1 MSHYYGTSSLRDTN
15 TIRLLCLTPSED
27 LTAPIECRLHIYPL
41 EKSNKA
47 THIYQALSYVWGVSE
62 TLRSVFIDKQPLPVT
77 ANLHAALLQ
86 LRDRTFERII
96 WVDAICINQKDEEEK
111 SHQIGLMAKIFG
123 LADRVIVYLGEAAD
137 DSDQALKIIRGV
149 EDEFMDPSSSKEN
162 EKGILELL
170 KRPWF
175 QRIWV
180 SGITINKNQI
190 NY

>member
-15 TIRLLCLTPSED
+15 SIRLLCLMPSED

-47 THIYQALSYVWGVSE
+47 THIYQALSYVWGNSE
-62 TLRSVFIDKQPLPVT
+62 TFQSVIIDEKPLLVT

-149 EDEFMDPSSSKEN
+149 EDELMDPSSSKEN
-162 EKGILELL
+162 EKRILELL

-180 SGITINKNQI
+180 SGITINKN
-190 NY
+190 